1 MRLSLLI
8 VPLAVMITHKHLHS
22 KEPYSVWTET
32 NTRLVIILPPQ
43 VLLRWFNVVT
53 RVKGGAPMW
62 PPAS

>member
-32 NTRLVIILPPQ
+32 NTRSVII
-43 VLLRWFNVVT
+43 
-53 RVKGGAPMW
+53 A
-62 PPAS
+62 PPASAAEVV